1 MEVIL
6 TTYVRPGMILQ
17 VLNIGTNLAAALI
30 GVLGPGLERLAIITT
45 TTTDPNH
52 LLKTYVSH
60 EKNPRI
66 LSIKHWFF
74 NKNPYNDV

>member
-45 TTTDPNH
+45 TTTTTTVPNH

-60 EKNPRI
+60 EKKPRI
-66 LSIKHWFF
+66 LSIKH
-74 NKNPYNDV
+74 

>member
-45 TTTDPNH
+45 TTTTTDPNH

-60 EKNPRI
+60 EKKPRI
-66 LSIKHWFF
+66 LSIKH
-74 NKNPYNDV
+74 